1 MYYEILEI
9 LVFLFLIY
17 SWFFQGVKLKCTQ
30 YVGQCQCQYVGQCLL
45 TNPVLH
51 WAVHPLLVEDD
62 VEDEQN
68 DEDGIVAASNQ
79 QWTRKENVDM
89 FKNF

>member
-1 MYYEILEI
+1 MI
-9 LVFLFLIY
+9 FLIDA
-17 SWFFQGVKLKCTQ
+17 WFFQEVKLKCTQ
-30 YVGQCQCQYVGQCLL
+30 YVGQYLL

-89 FKNF
+89 FKNFQ

>member
-1 MYYEILEI
+1 MHRSFPSGQIKILN
-9 LVFLFLIY
+9 
-17 SWFFQGVKLKCTQ
+17 
-30 YVGQCQCQYVGQCLL
+30 YVDQCLL

-62 VEDEQN
+62 VEDEKN

-79 QWTRKENVDM
+79 QWTRKENVNI
-89 FKNF
+89 KLQIQSCYSVATYTI